1 MTQSLTPPAPTLSSA
16 NPTSW
21 LNVPDEASLPADIQA
36 IFADQRKKL
45 GLVHPYFKGFSLIPE
60 HLRLW
65 FNYYRELM
73 YGEGELSAKER
84 EIIAVVS
91 SATNHCQSCVTTHKA
106 ALREV
111 TGDAAFA
118 DDLVTNRENL
128 ELTPREQA
136 LADFAVLISQLAR
149 DLDPSELEPLRAVGL
164 SDRAILEAA
173 EIAAQFGLS
182 NRLTKA
188 FGWQVGPEYDQLFR

>member
-1 MTQSLTPPAPTLSSA
+1 MTQSLTPPAPILA

-21 LNVPDEASLPADIQA
+21 LEVPDESSLPADIQA
-36 IFADQRKKL
+36 IFADQRQKL
-45 GLVHPYFKGFSLIPE
+45 GLVHPYFKGFSLIPD

-65 FNYYRELM
+65 FNYYKELM

-118 DDLVTNRENL
+118 DDLVTNREEL

-136 LADFAVLISQLAR
+136 LADFAVTISQLAR
-149 DLDPSELEPLRAVGL
+149 DLAPSELEPLRAVGL